1 MANNFALA
9 VVIVLNPTS
18 YSGATLVPYLR
29 SAPRPYARYEKTMAA
44 ADHESPR
51 FFMLTNN
58 PFVIWI
64 IINNPLVIHL

>member
-9 VVIVLNPTS
+9 AIIVINPTS

-29 SAPRPYARYEKTMAA
+29 SAPRPHARYEKTIAA
-44 ADHESPR
+44 ADHVSHR

-58 PFVIWI
+58 PLGVGGEK
-64 IINNPLVIHL
+64 